1 MRCSDAGFAG
11 EFEQPLQPIKRKIQL
26 SFALVALA
34 SEVSVREQ
42 LGFTVS
48 TFAPLFNIRYFGN
61 LGLKFPDTIL
71 SSINNTTH
79 PPASVVVSQK
89 VAFAALKH
97 RDFQWFFVTTMF
109 AMMAD
114 NIEHVISYWMLF
126 QKFQSPVLA
135 GFAVISHWTPFLLL
149 SVYFGGLADRY
160 DCRKLIQIAQV
171 MYMAVSAAWAIL
183 FFTDTIEV
191 WHACVL
197 LVIHGIAGVFWTPAE
212 ILLIHD
218 IVGAD
223 DLPSAVRLNATSRQ
237 LGILFGPAVGGGML
251 LWLGAPT
258 GLFINALIYLPLT
271 IWLVVVPYTGHLRDG
286 VALRRS
292 LRWRDAV
299 GVMRE
304 IAQHRS
310 IVTMIL
316 LGGAAS
322 LFVGNAFQ
330 ANMPEFAHDLGTEK
344 ADFAYSALLAANAAG
359 SVFGGFVL
367 DGKAWLPPTVKSAIA
382 CAILWCVTMTAFA
395 FSNSYPLSLVLLFIA
410 GALNLSFY
418 SIAQTIVQL
427 ESPVALRGRLIGLFT
442 TSAYGLRAISGVTV
456 GVIGGLIGVH
466 WSLAL
471 SSLALLTVTVALFAF
486 ASLGSR
492 AEELH

>member
-1 MRCSDAGFAG
+1 LIAENS
-11 EFEQPLQPIKRKIQL
+11 L
-26 SFALVALA
+26 
-34 SEVSVREQ
+34 
-42 LGFTVS
+42 VS
-48 TFAPLFNIRYFGN
+48 TNAP
-61 LGLKFPDTIL
+61 
-71 SSINNTTH
+71 S
-79 PPASVVVSQK
+79 PAQHSAGPEK
-89 VAFAALKH
+89 KIAFAALQH
-97 RDFQWFFVTTMF
+97 RDFRRFFVATML

-114 NIEHVISYWMLF
+114 NIEHVISYWLLYE
-126 QKFQSPVLA
+126 KFQSPVLA

-171 MYMAVSAAWAIL
+171 MYMGVSAAWAVL
-183 FFTDTIEV
+183 FLTDSITV
-191 WHACVL
+191 WHACFL

-218 IVGAD
+218 IVGAA

-237 LGILFGPAVGGGML
+237 LGILFGPAIGGGLMF
-251 LWLGAPT
+251 WFGAPP

-271 IWLVVVPYTGHLRDG
+271 VWLLLVPYTGHSREG
-286 VALRRS
+286 ALVRRVF
-292 LRWRDAV
+292 RWRDV
-299 GVMRE
+299 SGVIRE
-304 IAQHRS
+304 IAENRS
-310 IVTMIL
+310 ILTMIL

-344 ADFAYSALLAANAAG
+344 ADFTYSALLAANAAG
-359 SVFGGFVL
+359 SVVGGFLL
-367 DGKAWLPPTVKSAIA
+367 DGKAWVPPTVKSAIA

-395 FSNSYPLSLVLLFIA
+395 ASTSYLFSLALLFAA

-427 ESPVALRGRLIGLFT
+427 EAPAALRGRLIGLFSM
-442 TSAYGLRAISGVTV
+442 SAYGLRAFSGVTV
-456 GVIGGLIGVH
+456 GVIGGLIGIH

-471 SSLALLTVTVALFAF
+471 SSLMLLSITLVLFAF
-486 ASLGSR
+486 AAPSRHSAELG
-492 AEELH
+492 